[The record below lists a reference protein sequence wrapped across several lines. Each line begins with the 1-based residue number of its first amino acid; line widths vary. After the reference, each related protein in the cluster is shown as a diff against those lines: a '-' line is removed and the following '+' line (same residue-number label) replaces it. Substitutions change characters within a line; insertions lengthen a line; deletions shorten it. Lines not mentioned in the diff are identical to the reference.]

1 MTRIVGLSGYARSGK
16 DTAAQVLLAAG
27 WERRSFA
34 DRLREFLRALNPIV
48 PHGYIGTEPSF
59 NTWSEPLR
67 VGDLVDA
74 YGWEFAKEEWAEVR
88 ELLQRCGTE
97 AGRKVLGEDVW
108 VNATLDD
115 LPDPTKPPV
124 VITDVRFPNEAR
136 AVKSLG
142 GMVIR
147 VNRPGIGPKTASD
160 GTIHS
165 SETALDDWPFDAV
178 IENDGTLEDLRHLV
192 ALTVG
197 LVPA

>member
-1 MTRIVGLSGYARSGK
+1 VTRVVGLSGYARSGK

-34 DRLREFLRALNPIV
+34 DRLREFLLALDPIV
-48 PHGYIGTEPSF
+48 FEDEEGIGWRMSDV
-59 NTWSEPLR
+59 
-67 VGDLVDA
+67 VGHL
-74 YGWEFAKEEWAEVR
+74 GWEDAKDQSEEVR
-88 ELLQRCGTE
+88 RLLQRCGTE

-108 VNATLDD
+108 VNATLGDIGTVMYG
-115 LPDPTKPPV
+115 LRGAPPV

-136 AVKSLG
+136 AVQDLG

-147 VNRPGIGPKTASD
+147 VNRPGIGPKTAPD
-160 GTIHS
+160 GTVHS

-178 IENDGTLEDLRHLV
+178 IENDGTLEELEHLV

-197 LVPA
+197 LIPA